1 MITIGVLGV
10 QGAIKEHIDKL
21 SKISNVTPII
31 VKTKE
36 EIELVDGLILPGG
49 ESTAIGKILDE
60 FNLMTYLKEKIQ
72 NGLPVWGTCAGM
84 ILLAKKLSNDKKA
97 HLQVMDIEVKRNAYG
112 AQIESFI
119 TNKVIEEISEN
130 PIPLVFIRAPYVERV
145 YENVKVLAEVEG
157 NIVACRQGNM
167 LATSFHPE
175 ITEDLSF
182 HKYFVNIIEEYKV
195 NNIR

>member
-36 EIELVDGLILPGG
+36 EIDLVDGLIIPGG
-49 ESTAIGKILDE
+49 ESTVIGKLLDE
-60 FNLMTYLKEKIQ
+60 FNLMTYLREKIKS
-72 NGLPVWGTCAGM
+72 GLPVWGTCAGM

-112 AQIESFI
+112 TQIESFI
-119 TNKVIEEISEN
+119 TNKVIKEVSDN
-130 PIPLVFIRAPYVERV
+130 PIPLVFIRAPYVEKTYDGV
-145 YENVKVLAEVEG
+145 EVLAEVDG
-157 NIVACRQGNM
+157 NIVACKQGNM

-175 ITEDLSF
+175 LTEDLSF
-182 HKYFVNIIEEYKV
+182 HKYFGKLVNEYKL
-195 NNIR
+195 NNL